1 MRKLKLNKF
10 TILTLWVLVFI
21 NLIAFIIGFITI
33 VASAPEINTKDKSN
47 NIKELVLEDSSE
59 NTKTFYTYKWSDRD
73 IYYLHIIADLKGG
86 DVEQRAYNIRVAINR
101 SCNECRSIIA
111 IVSEE
116 MPIDY
121 AYNESDINNEAYDMV
136 VDGWDNTN
144 GSLDWRQA

>member
-10 TILTLWVLVFI
+10 AILALWVLVFI

-33 VASAPEINTKDKSN
+33 VASAPEIDIKDRS

-59 NTKTFYTYKWSDRD
+59 DTKTFYTYKWSDRD

>member
-10 TILTLWVLVFI
+10 AILVLWVLVFI

-33 VASAPEINTKDKSN
+33 VTSAPEIDTKDRS

-59 NTKTFYTYKWSDRD
+59 DTKTFYTYKWSDRD